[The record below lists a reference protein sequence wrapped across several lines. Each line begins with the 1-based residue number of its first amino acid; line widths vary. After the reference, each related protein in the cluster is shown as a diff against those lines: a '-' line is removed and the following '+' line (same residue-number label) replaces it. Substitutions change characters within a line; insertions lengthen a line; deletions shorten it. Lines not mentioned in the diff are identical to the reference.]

1 MNTMLYD
8 IYACASAGMLI
19 TILQYLLPESE
30 SRSVVSDSL
39 PPQGHGIL
47 QARIQEW
54 VAYPF
59 SRGSSQLQNQTRVSC
74 IAGRFFTS

>member
-8 IYACASAGMLI
+8 IYACVSAGMLI

-59 SRGSSQLQNQTRVSC
+59 SSGSSRLRNQTEVSC
-74 IAGRFFTS
+74 IAGGFSVN